1 MLDFSVSLWHRLR
14 PLISCACVGLSTLS
28 TIHSTDFRC
37 RRHAL
42 HVTSPAPEA
51 FISRFSAPTTMTR
64 ERRDFPHS
72 EISQASF
79 PPLFALD
86 EGSHGV
92 CSMLMLTLSL
102 ILHNSNLVYA
112 ITNGRLFMSSSCST
126 FSPLTVN
133 GSSFRSNLATAY
145 QQRDAIDVGKIMSNL
160 RPRLKH
166 FFTAIVIQL
175 NLYTAPLKPYYF
187 FVS

>member
-72 EISQASF
+72 EIFQASF
-79 PPLFALD
+79 HSLFALD

-126 FSPLTVN
+126 FF
-133 GSSFRSNLATAY
+133 SSDR
-145 QQRDAIDVGKIMSNL
+145 Q
-160 RPRLKH
+160 
-166 FFTAIVIQL
+166 
-175 NLYTAPLKPYYF
+175 
-187 FVS
+187 